1 MLLKDDS
8 KQSIS
13 TIYSYLF
20 CTIAKGKKVAKDDH
34 FCSIIAL
41 EKGYKS
47 LNDPFKE
54 DYYTMPSLSAHH
66 KKVYNFSVFSMY
78 PFRILDKLETELTI
92 FLLVERKFKVLSISS
107 PLG

>member
-13 TIYSYLF
+13 TMYSYLF

-34 FCSIIAL
+34 FCSIMAL

-54 DYYTMPSLSAHH
+54 DYHTMPSFSAHH
-66 KKVYNFSVFSMY
+66 KEVYNFSVFSTY
-78 PFRILDKLETELTI
+78 PFCIIDKLETKLTI
-92 FLLVERKFKVLSISS
+92 FLLVERKFKVLSVSP